1 MKIFAAALAMSGL
14 LAVLAGEAA
23 ADPLG
28 RDPYGFPARSGSVA
42 VQLQML
48 KKNSSGSSSSAGS
61 GGGGSGGATSVNQY
75 VTNYSSNYTTNST
88 AVGNLNEITQ
98 ILDNGAQGYVG
109 NNAGQTSS
117 GDQGSTAT
125 SSLTTIKA
133 TATQR
138 N

>member
-1 MKIFAAALAMSGL
+1 MSGL

-28 RDPYGFPARSGSVA
+28 REPYGFPARSGSVA

-48 KKNSSGSSSSAGS
+48 KKNSGSSSSS
-61 GGGGSGGATSVNQY
+61 GGGGSGAMSQY
-75 VTNYSSNYTTNST
+75 VTNYTTNST
-88 AVGNLNEITQ
+88 SVGNWNEITQ
-98 ILDNGAQGYVG
+98 ILDNGSQGYVG

-117 GDQGSTAT
+117 GNQGSTST
-125 SSLTTIKA
+125 SGLTTVTA

-138 N
+138 Q

>member
-14 LAVLAGEAA
+14 LAVPAGEAA
-23 ADPLG
+23 ADPMG
-28 RDPYGFPARSGSVA
+28 REPYGFPARSGSVA

-48 KKNSSGSSSSAGS
+48 KKNSSGSSSAAGS
-61 GGGGSGGATSVNQY
+61 GGSGAASVNQY

-117 GDQGSTAT
+117 GDQGSTST